1 MKIIAHA
8 SVSFLILIS
17 TGFGKELPLG
27 SDLPKGE
34 VKMLDIGGEM
44 LSLNDIKKENG
55 LVVIFSCNT
64 CPWVIAWQDRYV
76 ELAAQYQDKGVG
88 FVAINPNA
96 AYRDKGD
103 GYLDMQMHAKEYG
116 YNFYYT
122 LDENSEL
129 ARVFGAT
136 RTPHI
141 YVFDKTDK
149 LVYRGAIDDNARK
162 RAEVEETYLD
172 DALAAILT
180 ESEISVAS
188 TKALGCTIKYNK

>member
-1 MKIIAHA
+1 MKIIART
-8 SVSFLILIS
+8 SVVLLILIS
-17 TGFGKELPLG
+17 TGFGKELSLG
-27 SDLPKGE
+27 ADLPKGD
-34 VKMLDIGGEM
+34 VKMLDIGGQM

-76 ELAAQYQDKGVG
+76 ELAAKYQEQGFG

-96 AYRDKGD
+96 TYREKGD
-103 GYLDMQMHAKEYG
+103 GYADMQNHAKEYG

-122 LDENSEL
+122 LDKNSEL

-162 RAEVEETYLD
+162 RAKVEESYLD
-172 DALAAILT
+172 NALAAILT
-180 ESEISVAS
+180 GSEISIAS

>member
-1 MKIIAHA
+1 MKMITRT
-8 SVSFLILIS
+8 SLVLLILIS
-17 TGFGKELPLG
+17 AGFGKELPLG

-34 VKMLDIGGEM
+34 IKMLDIGGEM

-64 CPWVIAWQDRYV
+64 CPWVLAWQDRYV
-76 ELAAQYQDKGVG
+76 ELAAQYQEKGFG

-96 AYRDKGD
+96 AARENGD
-103 GYLDMQMHAKEYG
+103 GYLDMQKHAKKNG

-122 LDENSEL
+122 LDKNSEL

-162 RAEVEETYLD
+162 RAKVEENYLD
-172 DALAAILT
+172 DALASILT
-180 ESEISVAS
+180 GRKISTAS
-188 TKALGCTIKYNK
+188 TKALGCAIKYNQ